1 MQNRREFLKISA
13 AGSLGMM
20 LLSSATSIPGVGNNR
35 KSYGVGI
42 QLYSIRDAMSAD
54 VRGSLKK
61 VSDIGYKNLE
71 MAGYSEGKF
80 YGFSP
85 SDFKKIV
92 GDLGMVALSS
102 HSAVES
108 KGITIESAKLMADAH
123 AALGVKYCIQPWI
136 NEEDRNI
143 EKYKK

>member
-35 KSYGVGI
+35 KSFGVGI

-54 VRGSLKK
+54 VRGTLKK

-71 MAGYSEGKF
+71 LAVSLAVKIF
-80 YGFSP
+80 LKSITPSP
-85 SDFKKIV
+85 TLHI
-92 GDLGMVALSS
+92 SS
-102 HSAVES
+102 L
-108 KGITIESAKLMADAH
+108 ITS
-123 AALGVKYCIQPWI
+123 
-136 NEEDRNI
+136 
-143 EKYKK
+143 